1 MPLAEILVLTI
12 FFILGDRFVPDQKY
26 ESDPRH
32 EVLQDARIRD
42 DTQ

>member
-1 MPLAEILVLTI
+1 MPLAEILVLK
-12 FFILGDRFVPDQKY
+12 FLFILGDRFVPDQKY

-42 DTQ
+42 ATQ